1 MNFFETV
8 SGRVTKAVDYVV
20 EKNRKAALINR
31 IRIVIKNEREN
42 EARAYV
48 ALGKYYFQ
56 NLRDAQ
62 NEETESLCSAVE
74 AADKRIKKAFD
85 KLDELTAEEGFEDDT
100 CSDCTDDCDYCP
112 CGCSEESSPKSTDV
126 PAPEP
131 EDEIAPVDFPL
142 HFPIVDKAND
152 RDYAS
157 EEAADEAAEEAA
169 DDEENTQPELD

>member
-8 SGRVTKAVDYVV
+8 TGRVTKAVDYVV

-62 NEETESLCSAVE
+62 NEETEPLCKAVE
-74 AADKRIKKAFD
+74 AADRRIKKAFD
-85 KLDELTAEEGFEDDT
+85 KLDELTADEEYEDDACT
-100 CSDCTDDCDYCP
+100 DCTDDCDYCP
-112 CGCSEESSPKSTDV
+112 CGCSGEPGAESADV

-131 EDEIAPVDFPL
+131 EDEIAPADFPL

-152 RDYAS
+152 RDDAS
-157 EEAADEAAEEAA
+157 EEAAEEAA
-169 DDEENTQPELD
+169 DDEDEVQPTLD